1 MEAGELEREQM
12 SLAAYQE
19 QDASSGWESDCV
31 VAVSVV
37 GQGEPAAKLN
47 VVVDWC
53 LCPPLVTRKLGLSR
67 VIIIS
72 PQQGLRRTSLAAV
85 LDALEGSSPA

>member
-12 SLAAYQE
+12 ILAAYQE
-19 QDASSGWESDCV
+19 HDASSGWESDCL
-31 VAVSVV
+31 VAVGTI

-53 LCPPLVTRKLGLSR
+53 LCPHLVTS
-67 VIIIS
+67 
-72 PQQGLRRTSLAAV
+72 SLA
-85 LDALEGSSPA
+85 SPGL